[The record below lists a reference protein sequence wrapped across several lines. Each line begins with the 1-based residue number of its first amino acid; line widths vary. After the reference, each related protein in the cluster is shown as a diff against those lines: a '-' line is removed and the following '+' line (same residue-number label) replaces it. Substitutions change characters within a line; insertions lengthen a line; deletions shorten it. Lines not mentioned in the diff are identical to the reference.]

1 MFEYKYFVLS
11 VQGTGC
17 AWVAQ
22 TTVHKAAWPALPCRS
37 YSPFLRNSQTFGN
50 KKDVGVCL
58 LRTYPHVQAFALPL
72 YEDKQRKPA
81 HVKMI

>member
-11 VQGTGC
+11 VQGTGLC
-17 AWVAQ
+17 LGLL
-22 TTVHKAAWPALPCRS
+22 TTGHKAAWPALPCRS

-58 LRTYPHVQAFALPL
+58 SAPIPSNQALALPL
-72 YEDKQRKPA
+72 RKDKQP
-81 HVKMI
+81 